1 MRRPDIYTA
10 QDVAEILNVDP
21 AQVRHLARQHG
32 LGFKLGRAWLFSN
45 YDIGKLL
52 QRPAKGRPKPDKS

>member
-10 QDVAEILNVDP
+10 QDVAEILEVDP

-32 LGFKLGRAWLFSN
+32 LGFKLGRAWIFSRR
-45 YDIGKLL
+45 DIDKLQ
-52 QRPAKGRPKPDKS
+52 QRPAKGRPKADKS